1 MYHSVSNNL
10 HSNQSKI
17 NKCTPLKSI
26 MELEHEGFQLQ
37 NLLFGSV
44 LGFYVSF
51 RGPLVALNQLPST
64 KKVTSW
70 FGVWGLGGLGFD
82 TGIPFIKNPFHK
94 GNPQNPKPLGPK
106 PPSLTIIIGILRG
119 NATFFP
125 RK

>member
-26 MELEHEGFQLQ
+26 MELEHDGFQVQ

-44 LGFYVSF
+44 LRFYVSF
-51 RGPLVALNQLPST
+51 RGPPFTLNQLPST

-70 FGVWGLGGLGFD
+70 FGDWWF
-82 TGIPFIKNPFHK
+82 GIRHAYPFH
-94 GNPQNPKPLGPK
+94 
-106 PPSLTIIIGILRG
+106 
-119 NATFFP
+119 
-125 RK
+125 